1 MDSKSRRKCIV
12 KSLKESEEPIK
23 GTELANIYNVSRQVI
38 VQDIAILRA
47 AGEKII
53 ATPQGYM
60 MMNEKKDNKIIK
72 AIVCKH
78 FGYDEIEDEL
88 KTIVDLGGKVL
99 DVIVDHPLYGEI
111 KSSLMINSRI
121 DIQKFMDNLYK
132 EKAEPLAS
140 LTEGVHIHNIE
151 LPNEE
156 TYERIKDELF
166 KKGYL
171 INTK

>member
-1 MDSKSRRKCIV
+1 MDSNSRRECIV
-12 KSLKESEEPIK
+12 KSLTEKEDPIK
-23 GTELANIYNVSRQVI
+23 GTELANMFDVSRQVI

-47 AGEKII
+47 AGEKIL

-60 MMNEKKDNKIIK
+60 MMSLKENNKLIR

-88 KTIVDLGGKVL
+88 KTIIDLGGKVL

-111 KSSLMINSRI
+111 KSPLMLNSRI
-121 DIQKFMDNLYK
+121 DIQRFMDNLK
-132 EKAEPLAS
+132 EEQAEPLSS

-156 TYERIKDELF
+156 TYNRIKDELF